1 MLAHLAAGDDDFI
14 VTTPSSTNTGWIMFN
29 GSTID
34 LFDHANSDGFTFR
47 LGNDDDDMGHRGFDG
62 ISGSGWLD
70 HGEAGTYVPASDW
83 LFTVVPNAGTMAL
96 MAIAAALF
104 AKGRRRRR

>member
-1 MLAHLAAGDDDFI
+1 
-14 VTTPSSTNTGWIMFN
+14 MFN

-83 LFTVVPNAGTMAL
+83 LFTVVPNPGTTAL